1 MGEVLVDGVFMG
13 SHRTRSSAAGEI
25 PASAKALWEQ
35 EESDRGCSE
44 EASIAPSMGVVESRT
59 VCAWGSGVTL
69 LGAL

>member
-1 MGEVLVDGVFMG
+1 MCEVMAGGVFMG

-25 PASAKALWEQ
+25 PARVEELREQ

-44 EASIAPSMGVVESRT
+44 EAGIASSKGVVEPRT
-59 VCAWGSGVTL
+59 VCGGGSGVTL